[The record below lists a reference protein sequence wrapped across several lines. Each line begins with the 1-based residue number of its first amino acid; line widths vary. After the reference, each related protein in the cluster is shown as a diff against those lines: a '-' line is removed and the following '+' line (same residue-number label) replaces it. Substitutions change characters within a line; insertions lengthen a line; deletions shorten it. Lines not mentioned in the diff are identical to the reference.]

1 MGAKRLGVYLIGFGN
16 GVMTASEAKENYFTA
31 EKLYRQGQF
40 ASALEMLDAI
50 DKAYPKQKNIMLLR
64 AYCLAELY
72 RAQQAV
78 MLCDR
83 ILGRFDC
90 PEAHDLKMRLVK
102 NDGLPSMP
110 GRDYGTPLPKH
121 VSKPQPSR
129 FRQFLYRVLVVLI
142 DLGVLL
148 GAISLVTWSILYA
161 IYG

>member
-1 MGAKRLGVYLIGFGN
+1 
-16 GVMTASEAKENYFTA
+16 MTAAEAKENYASA
-31 EKLYRQGQF
+31 ETLYRQGQF
-40 ASALEMLDAI
+40 ASALELLDAI
-50 DKAYPKQKNIMLLR
+50 DKAFPKQKNIMLLR
-64 AYCLAELY
+64 AYCLADLY

-110 GRDYGTPLPKH
+110 GREYGTPIPKH
-121 VSKPQPSR
+121 VPRPKPSA
-129 FRQFLYRVLVVLI
+129 FRLFVNRLFAALLDTI
-142 DLGVLL
+142 LLL
-148 GAISLVTWSILYA
+148 GALALVVWSVLYA